1 MPKIFIDAGH
11 GGKDPGAVNGDIYE
25 KDIALQIALKL
36 NTALKNNGF
45 ETAMSRSTDVFIPLT
60 ERAQKANNFNADI
73 FISLHLVFLELC

>member
-36 NTALKNNGF
+36 NNALKNNGF
-45 ETAMSRSTDVFIPLT
+45 ETSMSRSTDVPT
-60 ERAQKANNFNADI
+60 
-73 FISLHLVFLELC
+73 

>member
-36 NTALKNNGF
+36 N
-45 ETAMSRSTDVFIPLT
+45 
-60 ERAQKANNFNADI
+60 NAPSMGTYTRKI
-73 FISLHLVFLELC
+73 LRCK